1 MVKLQGLNYINIF
14 FDLGWSSCCVTYAT
28 PIIYI
33 KSVMEDFINFLN
45 FRAMRAL

>member
-1 MVKLQGLNYINIF
+1 MVKLQGLNYINNF
-14 FDLGWSSCCVTYAT
+14 FHLGWSSYYVTHAA